1 MKKLNHLSM
10 IFFCDIEVDA
20 EDDLKHHKKT
30 WNKKYKS
37 WNVNSKG
44 QTPEK
49 QEDVDVVYSMI
60 INPSMDLEA
69 PT

>member
-1 MKKLNHLSM
+1 MNFFVILKLMQKM
-10 IFFCDIEVDA
+10 ITRII
-20 EDDLKHHKKT
+20 KKT
-30 WNKKYKS
+30 WNKIYKS

-69 PT
+69 QT